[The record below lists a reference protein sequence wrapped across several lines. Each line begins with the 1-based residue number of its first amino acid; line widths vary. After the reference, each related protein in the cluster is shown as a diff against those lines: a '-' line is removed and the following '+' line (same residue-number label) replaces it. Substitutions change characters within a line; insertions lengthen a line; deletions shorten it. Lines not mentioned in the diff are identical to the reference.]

1 MNRLFA
7 IVVAALVVA
16 ACGDS
21 TGPTTGTGV
30 SLTLASDLSSGAA
43 PTSGAAL
50 APSRAPIT
58 DGTNT
63 LVITSVQVVLR
74 EIELKTVETQDC
86 DVTPEPPGCESF
98 ESDPVL
104 VSLPV
109 DGSTSQAVSITVPA
123 GTYDE
128 VEFDIHEV
136 SDADGAFLTANPTM
150 EGISIVVEGTYNGS
164 DFTFETNMSQEQK
177 FTLAPNLVVGDE
189 DPATNVTIR
198 FDVSTWFRDEVGD
211 LFDPA
216 TASTGQPNE
225 SVAEENIQNSI
236 KAFEDRDMD
245 GDDTDEG

>member
-1 MNRLFA
+1 MTRLSLLLA
-7 IVVAALVVA
+7 AVIVMA
-16 ACGDS
+16 ACGDG

-30 SLTLASDLSSGAA
+30 SLTFASDVPAG
-43 PTSGAAL
+43 PAL
-50 APSRAPIT
+50 APNMAAGLFRAPIT

-63 LVITSVQVVLR
+63 LIVTSVKVVLR
-74 EIELKTVETQDC
+74 EIELESIETEDC
-86 DVTPEPPGCESF
+86 DVEPEPVGCESF

-104 VSLPV
+104 VDLPV
-109 DGSTSQAVSITVPA
+109 DGTTSQDVSIDIPA

-136 SDADGAFLTANPTM
+136 TDADGAFLTANPTM
-150 EGISIVVEGTYNGS
+150 NGKSIAVEGTFNGNA
-164 DFTFETNMSQEQK
+164 FTFETNMSQEQK
-177 FTLAPNLVVGDE
+177 FMLTPPLVVGDA

-198 FDVSTWFRDEVGD
+198 FDVSTWFVDQLGD

-225 SVAEENIQNSI
+225 SIAEENIQNSI
-236 KAFEDRDMD
+236 KAFEDQDKD